1 MTRRLAAT
9 ALGTTLLLIMI
20 GGYTRGSGSGYGCE
34 DRWPLCEDGLL
45 GGLLPRLEYHMIVE
59 WTHRW
64 VAAIVGLLI
73 LATAWQ
79 AWRQRP
85 RNPWAAWPAIAAV
98 AVVGVQA
105 WLGRMVVKGDLDRDL
120 VAVHLSV
127 SITIA
132 ALLAL
137 VVVATREAPGERA
150 PRRRVALLAVG
161 AAAAYATLLLGSLVH
176 NLFFEGWPVMQAGAV
191 PDLSNRFVL
200 LHWLHRLVAGGGL
213 LLVLWLAIRSR
224 RRPEGWLVTIGAA
237 GYLIN
242 VALGAIHVFTE
253 VTSAAVVAL
262 HLVVA
267 AITWTALVAATAVAA
282 GWGTPV
288 SRSTRNA
295 MTPPGG

>member
-1 MTRRLAAT
+1 MTRRLATT

-64 VAAIVGLLI
+64 VAAIVGVLI
-73 LATAWQ
+73 VATAWS
-79 AWRQRP
+79 AWRDRP
-85 RNPWAAWPAIAAV
+85 RNRWAAWPAVAAIV
-98 AVVGVQA
+98 VVGVQA

-137 VVVATREAPGERA
+137 VVVATRDIPGERA
-150 PRRRVALLAVG
+150 TRRRITTLG
-161 AAAAYATLLLGSLVH
+161 AAAVIAYATLLLGSLVH
-176 NLFFEGWPVMQAGAV
+176 NLFFDGWPIMQAGVV
-191 PDLSNRFVL
+191 PDLSNRFVAF
-200 LHWLHRLVAGGGL
+200 HWLHRVVAGTGL
-213 LLVLWLAIRSR
+213 VLILWLAVASR
-224 RRPEGWLVTIGAA
+224 GRPEAWLVDVAAA
-237 GYLIN
+237 GYVVN
-242 VALGAIHVFTE
+242 VTLGAIHVFTE
-253 VTSAAVVAL
+253 VTSAAVVAI

-267 AITWTALVAATAVAA
+267 AITWTALVGATAMAA
-282 GWGTPV
+282 RWG
-288 SRSTRNA
+288 RSA
-295 MTPPGG
+295 AA